1 MPIDTSANTLS
12 YTSHLPC
19 VSDSSSSPTMKDST
33 LNPHESDD
41 AASSSPPIE
50 EDFQNSYGDTK
61 GKQKEP
67 LAVAAAHLEAS
78 RKLVVNAITTSRGMP
93 NLVPESKPSGGL
105 SHLGSSSY
113 LSGESS
119 SYKGHRQTSFEPA
132 RRTAN
137 DSFDA
142 FTEYNIEALVTDG
155 KNGSSFIDQEASD
168 GLAVL
173 ELLSQQEDESHGLA
187 FNLEHDS
194 HAPGED
200 LLWNAPLE
208 EIPSGQEEK
217 EKEERLDFTPNFITS
232 PENSK
237 QAEAYLGTGDIRET
251 SNTWFGYWHDVFTA
265 YNARVWGNSP
275 LETTSRT
282 PEQHG
287 DDSHEPATITRALS
301 RLKLIFHHLKG

>member
-1 MPIDTSANTLS
+1 
-12 YTSHLPC
+12 
-19 VSDSSSSPTMKDST
+19 MKDST
-33 LNPHESDD
+33 LNRHGSED
-41 AASSSPPIE
+41 AASSSPSIE
-50 EDFQNSYGDTK
+50 EDLQNSYGDTK
-61 GKQKEP
+61 GKQKET

-93 NLVPESKPSGGL
+93 NLVPESKSSGGS

-119 SYKGHRQTSFEPA
+119 SYKGHQQASFEPNRKIA
-132 RRTAN
+132 NECQN

-142 FTEYNIEALVTDG
+142 FTEHNIEALVTGG
-155 KNGSSFIDQEASD
+155 KNESSFIDQEASD

-173 ELLSQQEDESHGLA
+173 ELLSQEEDESHGLA
-187 FNLEHDS
+187 FNLG

-217 EKEERLDFTPNFITS
+217 AKEERLDFSPNFITS
-232 PENSK
+232 PDDSQ
-237 QAEAYLGTGDIRET
+237 QAEAYLGSGDIRET

-282 PEQHG
+282 PEQQG

-301 RLKLIFHHLKG
+301 RLKLIFQHLKG